1 MNNLGGFLDKFKNI
15 FQGVKFEKDAV
26 ISIINKIAKINLD
39 EKDFDVKNFKIT
51 LTTSPG
57 VKSVV
62 YMHKQKILDELK
74 LQLGDKAPVDIR

>member
-26 ISIINKIAKINLD
+26 ISIINTIAKIHLD
-39 EKDFDVKNFKIT
+39 EKDFEVKNFVVK
-51 LTTSPG
+51 LTASPG

-62 YMHKQKILDELK
+62 YMHKQKILEELK
-74 LQLGDKAPVDIR
+74 VQLGDKAPIDIR